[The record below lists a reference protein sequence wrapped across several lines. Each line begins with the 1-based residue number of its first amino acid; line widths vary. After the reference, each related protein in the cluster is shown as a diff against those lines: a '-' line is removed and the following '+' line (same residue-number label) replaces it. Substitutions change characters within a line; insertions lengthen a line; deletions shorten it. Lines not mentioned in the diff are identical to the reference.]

1 MSEGDASRARVQ
13 WDEDKAEANRRKHG
27 VDFREALEVLHD
39 PLAVTVEDRRHTT
52 PMERRVTVVGMS
64 AREQLLRVTVAQR
77 GTIIRIISARRAT
90 ARERHD
96 YEEG

>member
-1 MSEGDASRARVQ
+1 MGGPRIQ

-27 VDFREALEVLHD
+27 VDFFEATEVLLD
-39 PLAVTVEDRRHTT
+39 PLAVTIEDRRHTT
-52 PMERRVTVVGMS
+52 PTERRVTIIGMS
-64 AREQLLRVTVAQR
+64 RRGWLLRVTVAQ
-77 GTIIRIISARRAT
+77 GSTIIRLISARRAT